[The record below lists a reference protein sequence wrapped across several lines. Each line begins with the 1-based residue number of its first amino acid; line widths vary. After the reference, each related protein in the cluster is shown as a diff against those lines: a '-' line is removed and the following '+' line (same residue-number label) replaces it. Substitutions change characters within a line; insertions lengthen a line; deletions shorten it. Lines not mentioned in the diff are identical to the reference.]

1 MIKQLLALVFL
12 AGGLLGAAWADE
24 AVVRNGV
31 KAFLGEEAK
40 IEGISRA
47 GFLGL
52 YEVLVVRSEGL
63 RILYTDEQA
72 QYFIFGSVIEAK
84 SQTNFTEAR
93 LRKLNAISF
102 ADLPLDQAVK
112 IVRGKGTRPL
122 AYFADPRC
130 QYCKRFDQELT
141 QVDDVTVYVFLLPI
155 IAKDSA
161 AVSTA
166 VWCSPDPAKAWLDLM
181 LKNIA
186 PTGSAS
192 CDTPLD
198 KNLALSR
205 KYGIKGTPTLVF
217 ADGQRLSGGM
227 AAARLSQLLDEAS
240 AR

>member
-1 MIKQLLALVFL
+1 MIKRLLALLVL
-12 AGGLLGAAWADE
+12 AGALGAARADE
-24 AVVRNGV
+24 AAVRNGV
-31 KAFLGEEAK
+31 KAFLGEDAR

-47 GFLGL
+47 GFLEL
-52 YEVLVVRSEGL
+52 YEVLVVTPEGT

-72 QYFIFGSVIEAK
+72 RYFVFGNVIEAK

-93 LRKLNAISF
+93 LRKLNAIRF
-102 ADLPLDQAVK
+102 ADLPLAQAVK
-112 IVRGKGTRPL
+112 IVRGKGTRPI

-155 IAKDSA
+155 IAADSP
-161 AVSTA
+161 AVSSA
-166 VWCSPDPAKAWLDLM
+166 IWCSPDRGKAWLDLM

-186 PTGSAS
+186 PAAATN
-192 CDTPLD
+192 CDAPLG
-198 KNLALSR
+198 KNLALGK

-217 ADGQRLSGGM
+217 ADGQRLSGWM
-227 AAARLSQLLDEAS
+227 PAAKLSQLLDDAN